1 MIANPT
7 SDDKILSL
15 VQAELVSNRRWLH
28 RITLVAASTMLA
40 IILALWTTEPKPM
53 LLRLHIS
60 FALMSVIAIGWI
72 LVLTNILV
80 RKNCPT
86 VWDRIATAWMSVV
99 GCSTFAIASLV
110 TTWLRGDTMDMLTL
124 AMASGGLLVLAIF
137 NLRNAYGWQD
147 NLKQRLSDLGG

>member
-1 MIANPT
+1 MMANPT
-7 SDDKILSL
+7 SDQKILAL
-15 VQAELVSNRRWLH
+15 VQAELASNRRWLH
-28 RITLVAASTMLA
+28 RIVLVAASTMLA

-60 FALMSVIAIGWI
+60 FAIMSVIAVGWI

-86 VWDRIATAWMSVV
+86 VWDRIATAWMSIV

-110 TTWLRGDTMDMLTL
+110 TTWLRGDTMAVLTL
-124 AMASGGLLVLAIF
+124 AIVSGGLLTLAIF
-137 NLRNAYGWQD
+137 NLRNAYRWQD
-147 NLKQRLSDLGG
+147 NLKRRLSELGD

>member
-1 MIANPT
+1 MANPT
-7 SDDKILSL
+7 SDQKILAL
-15 VQAELVSNRRWLH
+15 VQAELASNRRWLH
-28 RITLVAASTMLA
+28 RIVLVAASTMLA

-60 FALMSVIAIGWI
+60 FAIMSVIAVGWI

-86 VWDRIATAWMSVV
+86 VWDRIATAWMSIV

-110 TTWLRGDTMDMLTL
+110 TTWLRGDTMAVLTL
-124 AMASGGLLVLAIF
+124 AIVSGGLLTLAIF
-137 NLRNAYGWQD
+137 NLRNAYRWQD
-147 NLKQRLSDLGG
+147 NLKRRLSELGD